1 MIDCAKRL
9 GRSRTLFP
17 LALFL
22 GIIAFE
28 NTAHADTITLTGG
41 QVVLNAS
48 SRVLTVDLIGPNFIL
63 HSFDDFSFSQTLN
76 HYLTCTIGCGTDGI
90 GRVTFN
96 AFTVSAFQ
104 GSGSFTESIITGS
117 VTLLGNFD
125 ASLGQPPFPITINYV
140 GTGVLSNTS
149 TSTIFTVSAPVAE
162 PGTILLL
169 GTGLAGTIATVRR
182 RRRTKPT

>member
-1 MIDCAKRL
+1 MIDCEKRL
-9 GRSRTLFP
+9 GLHTLLP
-17 LALFL
+17 LVLFL
-22 GIIAFE
+22 GIIAFG

-41 QVVLNAS
+41 QVVLNLS
-48 SRVLTVDLIGPNFIL
+48 SRVVMVDLIGPNFIL
-63 HSFDDFSFSQTLN
+63 HSFDDFAFSQTLN
-76 HYLTCTIGCGTDGI
+76 HFLTCTIGCGTDGI

-149 TSTIFTVSAPVAE
+149 TSTIFTVSAPV
-162 PGTILLL
+162 T
-169 GTGLAGTIATVRR
+169 
-182 RRRTKPT
+182 